1 MPSYYNNNHS
11 AGVGRTGTL
20 IALDILMD
28 QARRRRAVDVL
39 GTVVKIRKYRAGM
52 VQTEVNI
59 CIIALS
65 CKSYHCNFIIC
76 VCRSSIIFFINPSRL
91 TSKANV

>member
-1 MPSYYNNNHS
+1 MQVSTIFHTRESLEFNDFHLNS

-39 GTVVKIRKYRAGM
+39 STVVKMRKYKAGM
-52 VQTEVNI
+52 VQTEVSFSN
-59 CIIALS
+59 LS
-65 CKSYHCNFIIC
+65 F
-76 VCRSSIIFFINPSRL
+76 
-91 TSKANV
+91 